1 MPVDR
6 RGPELRSGRRP
17 WWSPGQWLARLF
29 GAQAGEIEIPP
40 AAWRRVCDDQ
50 PELAML
56 STDERDRLR
65 SLAAQF
71 LGGRPFYAG
80 GAFELTDAM
89 QLRIAALACLPVLE
103 LGLTWLDAIR
113 SVIVYPDAFEVDHE
127 EVDESGVVHEVRDLR
142 AGEAWSHGTLV
153 LSWADIE
160 AGRDPD
166 LAMSVVIHEVAHFID
181 GANGAENGF
190 PPLGKGHDR
199 ARWTQDFQAAF
210 DRLNREVEA
219 GHEPVIDPY
228 AATNPAE
235 FFAVLSEYFFR
246 LPEELWQAEAGLY
259 AHLSR
264 FYGQDPRARLVAVSA
279 GKIAADV

>member
-1 MPVDR
+1 M
-6 RGPELRSGRRP
+6 RP
-17 WWSPGQWLARLF
+17 AWWSPRQWLARLV
-29 GAQAGEIEIPP
+29 GASKGGVEIPG
-40 AAWRRVCDDQ
+40 AAWQRVCEGQ
-50 PELAML
+50 PELAAL
-56 STDERDRLR
+56 TDDERDRLR
-65 SLAAQF
+65 SLAARF

-103 LGLTWLDAIR
+103 LGLAWLDAIR

-127 EVDESGVVHEVRDLR
+127 EVDDSGVVHEVHDLR

-160 AGRDPD
+160 AGRNPG
-166 LAMSVVIHEVAHFID
+166 AETSVVIHEVAHFID

-199 ARWTQDFQAAF
+199 TRWTQEFQAAF
-210 DRLNREVEA
+210 DRLNREVES

-228 AATNPAE
+228 AATSPAE
-235 FFAVLSEYFFR
+235 FFAVTSEYFFR
-246 LPEELWQAEAGLY
+246 APEALWRAEAGLY
-259 AHLSR
+259 AQLSR
-264 FYGQDPRARLVAVSA
+264 FYGQDPRARLADGPA
-279 GKIAADV
+279 GKIAAGV